1 MGGRPVSEPTV
12 IKFPDEF
19 DQYGSKNPFGTPKE
33 QIERMGRA
41 NEFLKRTRSGP
52 NPIEFAE
59 ILEIHPDAE
68 EPYLL
73 QKKVGGHG
81 EVLINANDLM
91 ESIMGRVQGRPFA
104 YSELSQKFP
113 PAMQRAVARLYYSI
127 GINKL
132 ISTDLSLGNIYFKKV
147 GEEWIAGILDVDHVV
162 SVREAVDDATWKW
175 IEKIIADP
183 EYKSISSVAVDR
195 RAMSQSP
202 LTFMEKMFES
212 TYGGNTNA
220 PWVIF
225 DSELNRFIQPSD
237 VNNLGRNLID
247 PSIIKEYFPNFG
259 KGLEPPVA
267 PPHRQGAL
275 VVPLRHFAAN
285 SSAPAQDSLPAF
297 RKAA

>member
-1 MGGRPVSEPTV
+1 MA
-12 IKFPDEF
+12 
-19 DQYGSKNPFGTPKE
+19 
-33 QIERMGRA
+33 RA
-41 NEFLKRTRSGP
+41 NEYLKATRSGP

-59 ILEIHPDAE
+59 IIEIHPDAE

-73 QKKVGGHG
+73 QKKVGGNG

-91 ESIMGRVQGRPFA
+91 EVIMGGVQGRPFA
-104 YSELSQKFP
+104 YVELSQKFP

-127 GINKL
+127 GVNNL

-162 SVREAVDDATWKW
+162 SIHEVNDDFTWRW
-175 IEKIIADP
+175 IEKIVADP
-183 EYKSISSVAVDR
+183 EYKSITSVAVDG

-202 LTFMEKMFES
+202 LTFMEKMLES
-212 TYGGNTNA
+212 TYGGNRGA
-220 PWVIF
+220 PWVFF
-225 DSELNRFIQPSD
+225 DSALNRFVQPSD
-237 VNNLGRNLID
+237 LGKWTRNLID

-259 KGLEPPVA
+259 KGLGPPVV

-275 VVPLRHFAAN
+275 AMPPRHLAAN